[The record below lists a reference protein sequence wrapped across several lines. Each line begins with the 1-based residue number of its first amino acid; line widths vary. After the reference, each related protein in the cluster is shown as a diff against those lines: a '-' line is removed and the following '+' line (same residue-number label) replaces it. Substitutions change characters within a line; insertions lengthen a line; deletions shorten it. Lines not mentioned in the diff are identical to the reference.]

1 MRYLSLVNAPS
12 NQGPPPQALMDA
24 MGKLMAD
31 AFADGTLV
39 QTGGLASSAAMTR
52 VRLSGGKVTLTDGP
66 FTEAKEVIGGYAM
79 LESAT
84 LEGAI
89 KSAREFLQIHAEHWP
104 GWVGECELREIV
116 YLAP

>member
-1 MRYLSLVNAPS
+1 MRYLSLVKAPTG
-12 NQGPPPQALMDA
+12 QGPAPQALMDA

-31 AFADGTLV
+31 AFADGSLV
-39 QTGGLASSAAMTR
+39 STGGLAPAAAMTR
-52 VRLSGGKVTLTDGP
+52 VRLSGGKVTVLDGP
-66 FTEAKEVIGGYAM
+66 YTEAKEVIGGYAM

-89 KSAREFLQIHAEHWP
+89 KSAREFLQIHADNWP
-104 GWVGECELREIV
+104 GWVGECEIRQID

>member
-1 MRYLSLVNAPS
+1 MRYLSLVKAPVG
-12 NQGPPPQALMDA
+12 QGAPPPALMEA

-31 AFADGTLV
+31 AFADGSLV
-39 QTGGLASSAAMTR
+39 STGGLAPAAAMTR
-52 VRLSGGKVTLTDGP
+52 VRVAGGKVTVMDGP

-79 LESAT
+79 LEAAT

-89 KSAREFLQIHAEHWP
+89 KSAREFLQIHADHWP
-104 GWVGECELREIV
+104 GWVGECEIRQID

>member
-1 MRYLSLVNAPS
+1 MRYLSLVKAAP

-39 QTGGLASSAAMTR
+39 QTGGLASSATMTR
-52 VRLSGGKVTLTDGP
+52 VRLKGGKITVTDGP
-66 FTEAKEVIGGYAM
+66 YAEAKEVIGGYAM
-79 LESAT
+79 LEAAT

-89 KSAREFLQIHAEHWP
+89 KSAREFLQIHADHWP
-104 GWVGECELREIV
+104 EWVGECELRQID

>member
-1 MRYLSLVNAPS
+1 MRYLSLVKAPTG
-12 NQGPPPQALMDA
+12 QGPAPQALMDA

-31 AFADGTLV
+31 AFADGSLV
-39 QTGGLASSAAMTR
+39 STGGLAPAVAMTR
-52 VRLSGGKVTLTDGP
+52 VRVSGGKVTVVDGP
-66 FTEAKEVIGGYAM
+66 YTEAKEVIGGYAM

-104 GWVGECELREIV
+104 GWVGECEVREIV